1 MQTGAA
7 MFDDRTL
14 LATLAA
20 LLLLVIIAWLATN
33 LQTRRRNQGLAG
45 SFDDATRS
53 RLIYART
60 ASARGFD
67 AHFEPAPEPF
77 TRLELRY
84 RSGATVDP
92 IGLFAR
98 FLTGRSDELVIR
110 ARLPDRPTAEL
121 VWERGRIPE
130 RALARRAR
138 TSLWIQRR
146 SDLIDSEYAVRG
158 TDTTALEYVFVD
170 LQARFGALLQRV
182 SVVADRE
189 DVHIEVYMRGAELRT
204 SDAPALVTTLRSLGR
219 AAQRR

>member
-1 MQTGAA
+1 
-7 MFDDRTL
+7 MFDDRVL
-14 LATLAA
+14 FAAFAA
-20 LLLLVIIAWLATN
+20 LLLFVMIAWLAAN

-45 SFDDATRS
+45 SFDDSTRS
-53 RLIYART
+53 RLVYARA
-60 ASARGFD
+60 ASARGFV

-77 TRLELRY
+77 TRLELHY

-92 IGLFAR
+92 IGMLAR
-98 FLTGRSDELVIR
+98 LLTGRDDELVIQG
-110 ARLPDRPTAEL
+110 RLSDRPVAEL

-130 RALARRAR
+130 QALARRAR
-138 TSLWIQRR
+138 ASLWVQRR

-170 LQARFGALLQRV
+170 LQARFGALLHRV

-189 DVHIEVYMRGAELRT
+189 DVHIEVVMRGAGLRT

-219 AAQRR
+219 AARRR